1 MTSIAEPAR
10 PARGASLA
18 RVVLLVFALGL
29 AGLGTPWPWAAL
41 WLAVPLAVAGSLMLA
56 WRFGPLALALPAVLA
71 VLAAVCIAYPVA
83 GLRAWHVVWLPAA
96 ALTGAWMGLREE
108 GGGPSLGERAWMHAP
123 ILAAVVA
130 LPVLPGLVDALSR
143 LETRARAEEQQM
155 LATLPGPSTPGTWRH
170 IMEQSLELPA
180 ADRVRMLRYLTPNLV
195 FAWMVVLV
203 SAGRSL
209 AARATAWR
217 GWPALSR
224 APLSGW
230 RLPDGA
236 LVPLLA
242 GIALALFAGEAWR
255 PGAVVL
261 LVQSVL
267 GYSVQGFAVTR
278 SVLLERGVPPV
289 FILVTMLFLFAF
301 TLPVFLPSVALVGL
315 TDVWLDFRRLE
326 ASPGGT
332 A

>member
-1 MTSIAEPAR
+1 
-10 PARGASLA
+10 
-18 RVVLLVFALGL
+18 
-29 AGLGTPWPWAAL
+29 
-41 WLAVPLAVAGSLMLA
+41 
-56 WRFGPLALALPAVLA
+56 
-71 VLAAVCIAYPVA
+71 
-83 GLRAWHVVWLPAA
+83 
-96 ALTGAWMGLREE
+96 
-108 GGGPSLGERAWMHAP
+108 
-123 ILAAVVA
+123 
-130 LPVLPGLVDALSR
+130 
-143 LETRARAEEQQM
+143 
-155 LATLPGPSTPGTWRH
+155 
-170 IMEQSLELPA
+170 
-180 ADRVRMLRYLTPNLV
+180 MLRYLTPNLV
-195 FAWMVVLV
+195 FAWMVLLV

-209 AARATAWR
+209 AARAAAWSR
-217 GWPALSR
+217 WPALSR

-242 GIALALFAGEAWR
+242 GIALALFASEAWR
-255 PGAVVL
+255 PAAVVL

-278 SVLLERGVPPV
+278 SVLLQRGVPPV
-289 FILVTMLFLFAF
+289 LILVTMLFLFAF